1 MVLLM
6 KKILMITFLSFLM
19 SMNVLATEEK
29 WVRLLTAED
38 SKYPGYFYKIFVD
51 LDSIKTGEEWGMN
64 GELFYKQLNT
74 FEKPNEDKSGNLTL
88 FTNLISYEVNCS
100 EVKKRAIFS
109 QWFNVKMFNKENFT
123 INLLNINPAPD
134 TTIAVTKEWKHYDK
148 AKPKQNGKVTIR
160 EVCSFKGIKIKEST
174 KGFEIKKDIKDPFEG
189 MSPEEIE
196 KLMEKIQ

>member
-1 MVLLM
+1 MDKISLL
-6 KKILMITFLSFLM
+6 ITWDFAKAALS
-19 SMNVLATEEK
+19 E
-29 WVRLLTAED
+29 
-38 SKYPGYFYKIFVD
+38 SKAP
-51 LDSIKTGEEWGMN
+51 
-64 GELFYKQLNT
+64 
-74 FEKPNEDKSGNLTL
+74 
-88 FTNLISYEVNCS
+88 
-100 EVKKRAIFS
+100 
-109 QWFNVKMFNKENFT
+109 NFT

-148 AKPKQNGKVTIR
+148 AEPKQNGKVTIR

>member
-6 KKILMITFLSFLM
+6 KKILTIIILSFLV
-19 SMNVLATEEK
+19 SMNVSATEEK

-123 INLLNINPAPD
+123 INALEYFGYNCQDYMNNNNYFFDNDNQVGIYMQIPIYDLNIEDYIDRWFKILKKFSSTINMNKVILLN
-134 TTIAVTKEWKHYDK
+134 DK
-148 AKPKQNGKVTIR
+148 KKL
-160 EVCSFKGIKIKEST
+160 
-174 KGFEIKKDIKDPFEG
+174 GFIF
-189 MSPEEIE
+189 
-196 KLMEKIQ
+196 